1 MIIAF
6 YLINFYSPQRKLIY
20 RTNFIKRM
28 MIMKIV
34 DVRSVILRQPTVEMI
49 GDGSQDTIVILIDT
63 DEGITGIGEVDS
75 APDVVK
81 SIINMP
87 ASHMACMG
95 LKELL
100 IGEDP
105 LDVER
110 LWRKMY
116 SKSIYYGRRSAAIH
130 AMSGIGLALWDIIG
144 KKLGIPVGKALGG
157 TYRNRIQA
165 YCSVLMPGTE
175 AEIEEL
181 VSKHMSKGYQG
192 MKLGW
197 GALGE
202 SFEKDIRLVKAARKA
217 LGPNKKLMIDIGMR
231 WTDVKGAMRVLQAF
245 EEQDVYW
252 VEEPFHPDNLDGY
265 ARLRAS
271 TNVHISGG
279 EEVGTLHEY
288 RELLSRGCVDIV
300 QPDLSRCGGLTVARK
315 LIDLAEEYNAV
326 IIPHAFKT
334 NILMAATLQYISA
347 LPNAWYLEFCEQ
359 DTILRQ
365 TLTTPLFSIDKEGFV
380 DIPQKCGL
388 GVEINMDT
396 VRKYQVV
403 G

>member
-1 MIIAF
+1 
-6 YLINFYSPQRKLIY
+6 
-20 RTNFIKRM
+20 
-28 MIMKIV
+28 MKIT
-34 DVRSVILRQPTVEMI
+34 DVRSIILKQPTIEMV
-49 GDGSQDTIVILIDT
+49 GDGSQDTVVILVDT

-75 APDVVK
+75 SPYVVK
-81 SIINMP
+81 SIIDMP

-95 LKELL
+95 LKEVL

-116 SKSIYYGRRSAAIH
+116 EKSIYHGRRSVVIH
-130 AMSGIGLALWDIIG
+130 AMSGIDMALWDIIG
-144 KKLGIPVGKALGG
+144 QKFGVPTGKALGG
-157 TYRNRIQA
+157 TYRDKIQA

-175 AEIEEL
+175 KEINEL
-181 VSKHMSKGYQG
+181 VEKHMNRGYQG

-202 SFEKDIRLVKAARKA
+202 SFEKDIELVKAARKA
-217 LGPNKKLMIDIGMR
+217 LGPDKKLMIDIGMR
-231 WTDVKGAMRVLQAF
+231 WTDVKGAMRAVKAF

-252 VEEPFHPDNLDGY
+252 VEEPFHPDNLEGY
-265 ARLRAS
+265 ARLNRSAD
-271 TNVHISGG
+271 VRISGG
-279 EEVGTLHEY
+279 EEVGTIHEY

-315 LIDLAEEYNAV
+315 LIDLAEEYNAT

-334 NILMAATLQYISA
+334 NILMAATLQYIST

-359 DTILRQ
+359 DTVLRQ
-365 TLTTPLFSIDKEGFV
+365 TLTTPLFSIDNEGYV
-380 DIPQKCGL
+380 AIPKTKGL
-388 GVEINMDT
+388 GININMDI
-396 VRKYQVV
+396 VEKYRVNTND
-403 G
+403 